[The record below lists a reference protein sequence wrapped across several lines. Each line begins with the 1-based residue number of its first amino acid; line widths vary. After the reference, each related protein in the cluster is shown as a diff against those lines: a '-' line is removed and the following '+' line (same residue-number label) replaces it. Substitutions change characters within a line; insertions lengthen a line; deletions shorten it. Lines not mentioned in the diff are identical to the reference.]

1 MEKTKKKNFSVP
13 RCLRGEFHVGEARLL
28 KVGLTGGMAAG
39 KTTVGAMLAALG
51 ARVVQ
56 ADAIAHQL
64 MLPGE
69 PVYEEVVRRFGRGIL
84 DPDGKVNRSRLAEAA
99 FQAPPGGGPRRI
111 QELNEI
117 VHPAV
122 LRRQNE
128 WMEEIGRSDPH
139 AIAVV
144 EAALLLEAGAG
155 KDFDR
160 LIVVTCRPEQRVER
174 WSQRAGVDTQTA
186 RAEVTR
192 RMASQWPDEEKI
204 KAADYVIDNSG
215 SLQDTND
222 QVRELYAQL
231 EEQAGGSG

>member
-1 MEKTKKKNFSVP
+1 MP
-13 RCLRGEFHVGEARLL
+13 LCLCGEFDILREARLL

-39 KTTVGAMLAALG
+39 KTTVGEMLAALG
-51 ARVVQ
+51 AHVIQ

-69 PVYEEVVRRFGRGIL
+69 PVYEEVLRHFSRTIL
-84 DPDGKVNRSRLAEAA
+84 DSDGKVNRSRLAEAA
-99 FQAPPGGGPRRI
+99 FATSPGGGPRRI

-122 LRRQNE
+122 LRRQNK
-128 WMEEIGRSDPH
+128 WMQEIGRSEPYG
-139 AIAVV
+139 IAVV

-155 KDFDR
+155 KDFHR
-160 LIVVTCRPEQRVER
+160 LMVVTCRPEQRIER
-174 WSQRAGVDTQTA
+174 WSQRRGVDPETA
-186 RAEVTR
+186 RAEVAR

-215 SLQDTND
+215 PLEETKQ
-222 QVRELYAQL
+222 QVRQVYGQL
-231 EEQAGGSG
+231 EEQARKAN